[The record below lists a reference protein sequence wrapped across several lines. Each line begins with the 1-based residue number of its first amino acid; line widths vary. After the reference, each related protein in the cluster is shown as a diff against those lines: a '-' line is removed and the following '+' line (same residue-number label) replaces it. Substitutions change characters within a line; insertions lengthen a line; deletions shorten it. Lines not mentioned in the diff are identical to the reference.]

1 MSKQS
6 YEGSRDRRIIQMK
19 IASGELKP
27 EDLQGYLQSLPD
39 VSAQA
44 EPIATVME
52 RKDQP
57 ASE

>member
-44 EPIATVME
+44 EPIVTVME